1 MAKVELR
8 VPAIITPWRRYCG
21 EEHVGRPTLVP
32 PRAVPARS
40 RSGPGR
46 TRRIGGRHG
55 RAGDAPLGW
64 ASPAA
69 GAWTRAITSPRL
81 DRPHQLDGA
90 LADAVAVPP
99 AARARGVGG
108 DRLGMAWDRELVG
121 DVAHRRRG
129 GVGRVVEEG
138 AEQPHRAELDSHAQT
153 VVVAAVP
160 GDEGAVGVVEVE
172 VARELVGRGVARE
185 AAVAAGLVV
194 GEEADRHRP
203 PTAGTRRGGACGG
216 RAG

>member
-1 MAKVELR
+1 MVWRKRARSVKPLFCNGFLLQMAKVELR

-90 LADAVAVPP
+90 L
-99 AARARGVGG
+99 RK
-108 DRLGMAWDRELVG
+108 
-121 DVAHRRRG
+121 
-129 GVGRVVEEG
+129 
-138 AEQPHRAELDSHAQT
+138 
-153 VVVAAVP
+153 
-160 GDEGAVGVVEVE
+160 GAVRVLTAYSKTDFFVD
-172 VARELVGRGVARE
+172 RGE
-185 AAVAAGLVV
+185 SG
-194 GEEADRHRP
+194 
-203 PTAGTRRGGACGG
+203 
-216 RAG
+216 